1 MHDENVDLQ
10 FLTSQRCSFPNLTG
24 SREAIL
30 LVASRNQII
39 TDDII
44 SQPNNVRSLVR
55 DGRNIVAVD
64 FDSVTDRVYWS
75 DTTQDKIWSAH
86 KNGSDR
92 AVVITQFF
100 LFSKPEQMLLQNKY
114 DHKQTISIFWMILS
128 NKTLHY

>member
-1 MHDENVDLQ
+1 MDLQ

-92 AVVITQFF
+92 AVVITQF
-100 LFSKPEQMLLQNKY
+100 LLSKAEQMLLQKKHKDMTTNK
-114 DHKQTISIFWMILS
+114 LS
-128 NKTLHY
+128 AFFGGFY